1 MSRRRHQP
9 EPGDLIEIKRSG
21 YQHWALYLG
30 DGYVVHLTSADEGI
44 QCLSGS
50 SDPTLRKKAKVKKQL
65 LKEVVGTDDWEV
77 NNKYDRSYTPLPVKE
92 IIERAESFIGMEMT
106 YRVFRKNCEHFVTML
121 RYGKSV
127 SDQVKR
133 AIRRIIVLGVETV
146 ASAVVGGVVGAV
158 AAPVLGPVGATVGA
172 VVVRASSASA
182 GVPLAIKVV
191 KALFS
196 KAIRKIRKKRKSN

>member
-1 MSRRRHQP
+1 MSRHRHQP

-77 NNKYDRSYTPLPVKE
+77 NNKYDHSYTPLPVEE
-92 IIERAESFIGMEMT
+92 IIKRAESYIGMEMT

-127 SDQVKR
+127 SDQEN
-133 AIRRIIVLGVETV
+133 I
-146 ASAVVGGVVGAV
+146 
-158 AAPVLGPVGATVGA
+158 
-172 VVVRASSASA
+172 
-182 GVPLAIKVV
+182 
-191 KALFS
+191 FS
-196 KAIRKIRKKRKSN
+196 